1 MRKKDKYVVSYIF
14 LIFTN
19 CPIDDAFKYHL
30 YSILLIRNI
39 SYMYKVE
46 KLYKYLLMCLLYI
59 LQQPFYVP
67 EVWCF
72 WFVLLILSGIIPRL
86 VPILII
92 RDVSFNPNLML
103 FLGESQLFF
112 AVRPSLTNK

>member
-1 MRKKDKYVVSYIF
+1 MSRLV
-14 LIFTN
+14 
-19 CPIDDAFKYHL
+19 PIPI
-30 YSILLIRNI
+30 IL
-39 SYMYKVE
+39 YMYKVVNLC
-46 KLYKYLLMCLLYI
+46 KHLLMCLLYI
-59 LQQPFYVP
+59 SQQLFYVP
-67 EVWCF
+67 EVWIF
-72 WFVLLILSGIIPRL
+72 WFVLFILSGIIQCL

>member
-1 MRKKDKYVVSYIF
+1 MLSRLF
-14 LIFTN
+14 
-19 CPIDDAFKYHL
+19 PIPI
-30 YSILLIRNI
+30 IL
-39 SYMYKVE
+39 YMYKVVNLC
-46 KLYKYLLMCLLYI
+46 KHLLMCLLYI
-59 LQQPFYVP
+59 SQHLFYVP
-67 EVWCF
+67 EVWFF